1 MKIALDLMTRLMRR
15 VSNNPFASHK
25 TRARNLLLRL
35 QEEGYQV
42 TRSTAEPETPVFDPL
57 HALLEAPPTEDNIPY
72 NTSAP
77 VPVGLTRKE
86 QARLHYNAG
95 DWVALY
101 DLKKSSKVYWDRLGF
116 DQMQIGV
123 IKRNEP

>member
-1 MKIALDLMTRLMRR
+1 MKVSLELMTKLMRR
-15 VSNNPFASHK
+15 VGNNPFASAK

-35 QEEGYQV
+35 QEEGYEV
-42 TRSTAEPETPVFDPL
+42 TRRNVFDQMMDEEFGPEPDQK
-57 HALLEAPPTEDNIPY
+57 AD
-72 NTSAP
+72 P

-86 QARLHYNAG
+86 QARLHFNAQ

-116 DQMQIGV
+116 NQPQIMV
-123 IKRNEP
+123 IQANNPN